1 MRVLSSNCGNYVELL
16 HTLAAKDEKLA
27 RHLETSTVL
36 SWFSNIMQ
44 NNLIEAIGHVIRYD
58 IK

>member
-1 MRVLSSNCGNYVELL
+1 MELL